1 MDQAHTSCRI
11 MLPTQAV
18 KEGT

>member
-18 KEGT
+18 KERT